1 MNNNNCMTDN
11 NKDTTDNKCVCIKL
25 NKQRFIYKPVTIN
38 CN

>member
-1 MNNNNCMTDN
+1 MNNNNCITVK
-11 NKDTTDNKCVCIKL
+11 NKGNKL